1 MKALVIIALHGSTLV
16 GSLRT
21 PNVISVHLEALVVLH
36 MAVIMQVRSL
46 FKHLVEGSVHCVPC
60 NILGITSVAAP
71 LDFKAWVVGHCEV
84 LIADD
89 IA

>member
-21 PNVISVHLEALVVLH
+21 PEVISVHLRALVVLH
-36 MAVIMQVRSL
+36 MAVSMQVRSL
-46 FKHLVEGSVHCVPC
+46 FRHLVEGSVHCVPWS
-60 NILGITSVAAP
+60 ILGITSVATP
-71 LDFKAWVVGHCEV
+71 LAFKACVVGHCEV
-84 LIADD
+84 RIADE